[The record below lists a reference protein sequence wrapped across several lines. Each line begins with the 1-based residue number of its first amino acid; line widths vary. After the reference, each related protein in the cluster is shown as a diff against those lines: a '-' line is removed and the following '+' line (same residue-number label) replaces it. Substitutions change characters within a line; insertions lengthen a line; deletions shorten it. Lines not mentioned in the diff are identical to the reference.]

1 MALTGSAA
9 GVGDVDSERRR
20 PADAPR
26 PRSHPAPGSYAEA
39 GLGEPIGRACLDGAS
54 ALYPAGHR
62 PQTPCPC
69 VFCAEAGS
77 EGDMGVLRGLFTA
90 VGGLLAGV
98 FGLLRGVFEGVGR
111 LFRRLV

>member
-1 MALTGSAA
+1 M
-9 GVGDVDSERRR
+9 
-20 PADAPR
+20 
-26 PRSHPAPGSYAEA
+26 
-39 GLGEPIGRACLDGAS
+39 
-54 ALYPAGHR
+54 
-62 PQTPCPC
+62 
-69 VFCAEAGS
+69 FCAEAGI